1 TSSALG
7 CTARLLPFHEARA
20 RSAVLQS
27 EQQTEAVLSGGA
39 AESSGKPPEPSLKN
53 GRPTKMNDSKNT
65 QRRLTGSAET
75 NLGLVLIAVGG
86 LLLLS
91 NLGIIGSIGGITGL
105 LMFGGLGAWLLAGY
119 YSGRRRNSG
128 TLIAGFILLGIAAAT
143 VTGSLGGAW
152 FLALSG
158 FGFLSVWRENAK
170 QWWAVIP
177 GGVLLTLAGTVL
189 TELSVSWLAPE
200 IVFFAGLALTF
211 LALSALP
218 RNAQQWAL
226 IPAAISAGIALL
238 LWGASGSWL
247 FPVLLIG
254 TGLYLMRGQSRGSSG
269 SGSGG

>member
-1 TSSALG
+1 
-7 CTARLLPFHEARA
+7 
-20 RSAVLQS
+20 
-27 EQQTEAVLSGGA
+27 
-39 AESSGKPPEPSLKN
+39 
-53 GRPTKMNDSKNT
+53 MNDSKNT

-226 IPAAISAGIALL
+226 IPAAISAGIARL
-238 LWGASGSWL
+238 LWGASGAWL

-269 SGSGG
+269 SGSGGASVSGGTAPAAEPE